1 MRALRMLT
9 VLALL
14 AGLAA
19 CGDSGSSPKGGAG
32 GKASADPSGTTYV
45 VTGITE
51 SGKPRPPVEGS
62 QIRFEFAEDR
72 LVITA
77 GCNTMSGGYTYD
89 DGTLTVDTLAMTQMA
104 CPTAL
109 MEQDSWLAGLFE
121 EPVEMAISA
130 DDATITSGDVVLTL
144 KDREVAAPD
153 DALEGTHWELDSI
166 ADGSTVSS
174 VPAGVTAWLELADGQ
189 VQLNDGC
196 NNAHGTAVVSGTRI
210 TFGPLA
216 GTKMACPGSE
226 DVQRA
231 FATVLDGVTT
241 YELDQGTLWIRK
253 GDQGLGFT
261 AGAAG

>member
-1 MRALRMLT
+1 MLT

-19 CGDSGSSPKGGAG
+19 CGDEPGSSSKDGSGGQ
-32 GKASADPSGTTYV
+32 ASADPSGTTYV

-89 DGTLTVDTLAMTQMA
+89 GGTLTVDTLAMTQMA

-121 EPVEMAISA
+121 QPVEMAISG
-130 DDATITSGDVVLTL
+130 DDATITAGEVELTL
-144 KDREVAAPD
+144 KDREAVAPD
-153 DALEGTHWELDSI
+153 DALEGTRWELDSI

-174 VPAGVTAWLELADGQ
+174 IPAGVTAWIELADGQ

-196 NNAHGTAVVSGTRI
+196 NNGHGPAVVSGSRI

-216 GTKMACPGSE
+216 GTRMACPESE

-253 GDQGLGFT
+253 GDQGLAFRTGS
-261 AGAAG
+261 AG